1 MHGVITRVLDASY
14 NYDIILGRDL
24 LMDVG
29 LVINFKT
36 QVVKWMDH
44 KIPMQDGQFLLD
56 PDHFLATTID
66 DLNLKIE
73 DGDPVE
79 NYIKDDSTSSG
90 RVPKTSLGYRTTILG
105 NCPR

>member
-44 KIPMQDGQFLLD
+44 KISMRDRDNSFRTL
-56 PDHFLATTID
+56 I
-66 DLNLKIE
+66 I
-73 DGDPVE
+73 
-79 NYIKDDSTSSG
+79 
-90 RVPKTSLGYRTTILG
+90 SLQPPLMI
-105 NCPR
+105 